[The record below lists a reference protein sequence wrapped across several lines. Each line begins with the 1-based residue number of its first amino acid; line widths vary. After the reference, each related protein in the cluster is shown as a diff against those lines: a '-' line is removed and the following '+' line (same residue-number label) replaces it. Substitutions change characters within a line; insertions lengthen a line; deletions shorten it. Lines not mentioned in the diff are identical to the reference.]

1 MGFFVILLS
10 EMANHKKTSR
20 EGGKKNL
27 FKEKTMQ
34 NTPGVSNSV
43 YFLSILL
50 TANSDAVS
58 QVEKSKKGQFLKKI
72 LLKQNYRTRAHVN
85 NRILN

>member
-1 MGFFVILLS
+1 MRWQIIRKPVGK
-10 EMANHKKTSR
+10 E
-20 EGGKKNL
+20 EKKNL

-50 TANSDAVS
+50 TTNSDAVS
-58 QVEKSKKGQFLKKI
+58 QVEKSKKGQFLKKN